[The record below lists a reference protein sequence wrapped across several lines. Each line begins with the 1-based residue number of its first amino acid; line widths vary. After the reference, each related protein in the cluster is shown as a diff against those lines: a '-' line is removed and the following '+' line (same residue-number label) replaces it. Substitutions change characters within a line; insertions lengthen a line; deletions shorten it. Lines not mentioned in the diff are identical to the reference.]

1 MDMQRDTT
9 RRAAHANRGI
19 EQRRR
24 IESAAERDRHARIG
38 GQRRKRRAH
47 RIENEAGGGGGG
59 RRVHGGGGGGA
70 LRKSGRAYPPPPCL
84 FSFRRPPAVA
94 TAVSPGPLQSSPRA
108 DARAARDT

>member
-38 GQRRKRRAH
+38 GQRRKRRAD
-47 RIENEAGGGGGG
+47 RIENEAGGGGVG
-59 RRVHGGGGGGA
+59 RSGHGGGGGGA
-70 LRKSGRAYPPPPCL
+70 FRKGGRLFPPPPFPLLFPPRPALGKTRALGPGTSYPPPPPPL
-84 FSFRRPPAVA
+84 RRH
-94 TAVSPGPLQSSPRA
+94 
-108 DARAARDT
+108 

>member
-38 GQRRKRRAH
+38 GQRRKRRAD
-47 RIENEAGGGGGG
+47 RIQNEAGGGGVG
-59 RRVHGGGGGGA
+59 RRGHGGGGGGGPEKTA
-70 LRKSGRAYPPPPCL
+70 WRRTPPRLSLTCADAPTSSTPDM
-84 FSFRRPPAVA
+84 SA
-94 TAVSPGPLQSSPRA
+94 SSSPR
-108 DARAARDT
+108 